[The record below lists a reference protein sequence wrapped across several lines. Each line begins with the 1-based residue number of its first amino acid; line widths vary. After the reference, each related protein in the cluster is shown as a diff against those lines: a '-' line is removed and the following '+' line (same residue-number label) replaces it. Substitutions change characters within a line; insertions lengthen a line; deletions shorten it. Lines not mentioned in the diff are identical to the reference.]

1 MGNLLVLGNWEDGQP
16 RNYYARTI
24 KQPKLTNIPV
34 YPSRRKR
41 RGGRR
46 SDKKRRGSVTRK
58 NAMNKNRMSRSRRN

>member
-41 RGGRR
+41 RGGKR
-46 SDKKRRGSVTRK
+46 SGKLRVRSTRK
-58 NAMNKNRMSRSRRN
+58 NALNKKRRTSRRN

>member
-41 RGGRR
+41 KGGKRNGT
-46 SDKKRRGSVTRK
+46 KRRGGLTRK
-58 NAMNKNRMSRSRRN
+58 NALNKNRSRRN

>member
-41 RGGRR
+41 KGG
-46 SDKKRRGSVTRK
+46 SKQRGSVTRK
-58 NAMNKNRMSRSRRN
+58 NTLNKKKRSRRN

>member
-24 KQPKLTNIPV
+24 KKTKLTNIPV

-41 RGGRR
+41 RGGKR
-46 SDKKRRGSVTRK
+46 SGGKRSLSKRSNSLNKRSTRK
-58 NAMNKNRMSRSRRN
+58 GNHK